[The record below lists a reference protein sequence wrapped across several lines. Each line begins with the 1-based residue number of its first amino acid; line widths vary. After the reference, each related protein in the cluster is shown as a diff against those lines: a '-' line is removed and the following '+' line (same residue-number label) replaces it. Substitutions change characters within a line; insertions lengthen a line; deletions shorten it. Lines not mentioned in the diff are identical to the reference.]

1 MLQPVCTLLAILLF
15 SVTIVAQ
22 RPGPQFWR
30 KVGCEPLEPRTK
42 LESFEEIYGAVIF
55 KGFTRISTLDV
66 RDVRIDAVEVRDLVT
81 SNRARGVVISLRG
94 PGEQPLEARAFI
106 DYEEIDAAV
115 SGIEAV
121 SRVNETMTRL
131 AGFEGR
137 FRTAGDLE
145 IKAFRQTRSGTA
157 VTISAGICEEVTV
170 PLTLD
175 DLVKVKAM
183 VVEAKAKLD
192 EVK

>member
-1 MLQPVCTLLAILLF
+1 MLHPVCTLLAILLF

-30 KVGCEPLEPRTK
+30 KLGCEPLEPRTK
-42 LESFEEIYGAVIF
+42 LESFEEIYGAVVV
-55 KGFTRISTLDV
+55 KGFTRISTLEV
-66 RDVRIDAVEVRDLVT
+66 RDVRIDAVEVRDVAT
-81 SNRARGVVISLRG
+81 ANRARGVVIALRG
-94 PGEQPLEARAFI
+94 PGEQPLEGRAFI
-106 DYEEIDAAV
+106 DYEEIDAVV

-121 SRVNETMTRL
+121 SRVNETMTKL

-145 IKAFRQTRSGTA
+145 IKSFRQTRSGTA
-157 VTISAGICEEVTV
+157 VTMSAGICEEVTV
-170 PLTLD
+170 ALTLD